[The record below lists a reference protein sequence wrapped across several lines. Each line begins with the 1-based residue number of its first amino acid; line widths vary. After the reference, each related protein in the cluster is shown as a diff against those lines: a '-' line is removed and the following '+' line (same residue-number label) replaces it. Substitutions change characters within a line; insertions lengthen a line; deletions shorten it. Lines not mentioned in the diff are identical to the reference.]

1 MKILLVSHPP
11 LSPELGASQIVLN
24 LAAALSAR
32 GHEVVTWTSSPL
44 PAGTRWWNA
53 WRVQQRLLERFLAA
67 AGPFAAIDV
76 PAISASARVA
86 AAGPVVARSAQPDFL
101 YLDLDLAELRRSR
114 PLPRLH
120 LAARLVHAWAFRRG
134 TLAGWR
140 RSRRILC
147 LGSLEEQWMRRH
159 FPAWEG
165 KLGHYVSAPSPADQA
180 SLAVVRRERRP
191 PAAGEGLRFLWLGR
205 WSAHKGTARLVELLQ
220 ARERTPPRDHVTLAG
235 CGPDAAGKLP
245 DALLE
250 SGSVRLVPTY
260 RRSELADL
268 LAAHDAGLFT
278 SEVEGWGLSLNE
290 MLEAGLTVFATSTGA
305 VPDLQ
310 PFFPEH
316 LRPFPPPAE
325 VSLADPADD
334 LDERG
339 YFRHFTWAAIA
350 ERYEREVLAPMAG
363 PP

>member
-1 MKILLVSHPP
+1 MRILLVSHPP

-24 LAAALSAR
+24 LAAALSSR

-53 WRVQQRLLERFLAA
+53 WRVQRRLLERFLAT
-67 AGPFAAIDV
+67 AGSFDAIDV
-76 PAISASARVA
+76 PAISATARVA

-120 LAARLVHAWAFRRG
+120 LGARLVHAWAFRRG
-134 TLAGWR
+134 TLAGWK

-147 LGSLEEQWMRRH
+147 LGSLEEQWMRRQY
-159 FPAWEG
+159 PQWEG
-165 KLGHYVSAPSPADQA
+165 KLGHYLCAPGPVDQA

-191 PAAGEGLRFLWLGR
+191 AATGEGLRFLWLGR
-205 WSAHKGTARLVELLQ
+205 WSAHKGTARLVELLR
-220 ARERTPPRDHVTLAG
+220 ARAKTHPRDRFTLAG
-235 CGPDAAGKLP
+235 CGPAAAEDCPRELVEAGVIRILP
-245 DALLE
+245 DF
-250 SGSVRLVPTY
+250 
-260 RRSELADL
+260 RRSELPGL
-268 LAAHDAGLFT
+268 LARHDAGLFT

-305 VPDLQ
+305 VPDLE
-310 PFFPEH
+310 PFFPER
-316 LRPFPPPAE
+316 LLPFPPPAE
-325 VSLADPADD
+325 TRLATPTND

-339 YFRHFTWAAIA
+339 YFRRFTWAAIG
-350 ERYEREVLAPMAG
+350 ERYEREVLNLLAER
-363 PP
+363 